1 MVLRDRIAY
10 LRAEHAKL
18 LESAE
23 KVSGTL
29 ALAYSTNFPE
39 RQESLAGLRG
49 FDHAFDGIAEHCH
62 AEDRIVESVYH
73 QYLREPERAQ
83 SRAEHQ
89 EILRR
94 LGEFR
99 GELRFATADHTA
111 SLVGPGME
119 LVRVL
124 RTHVAD
130 EEEWLDR
137 IAKSETSGKRV
148 TTHKRSHTAVRKGR
162 LKHRRDGRTR
172 REKPHMPYTLEPP
185 PAP

>member
-73 QYLREPERAQ
+73 QYLR
-83 SRAEHQ
+83 
-89 EILRR
+89 
-94 LGEFR
+94 
-99 GELRFATADHTA
+99 
-111 SLVGPGME
+111 
-119 LVRVL
+119 
-124 RTHVAD
+124 
-130 EEEWLDR
+130 
-137 IAKSETSGKRV
+137 
-148 TTHKRSHTAVRKGR
+148 
-162 LKHRRDGRTR
+162 
-172 REKPHMPYTLEPP
+172 
-185 PAP
+185 

>member
-137 IAKSETSGKRV
+137 IAKSETSAKRV

-162 LKHRRDGRTR
+162 PTHRRDARTR
-172 REKPHMPYTLEPP
+172 REELHMPYTMEPHP
-185 PAP
+185 EL